1 MPETQDQLLKVA
13 IDAMGGDNAPS
24 VPVEGAVQAAKSG
37 LAEVFIVG
45 DSDLVQNELAKH
57 EIVGLPVHFV
67 PSNGKIEDN
76 EPPALALRQKPTAS
90 ILVATNLVKNK
101 TAEAVI
107 SMGSTGG
114 TMAAAVV
121 LLGTIQ
127 GIERPAIGGPIV
139 GSAPNQTILDLGSN
153 LDCKPSQL
161 LGFGVLGSVFSK
173 LLIGVKNP
181 KLGLLSV
188 GSEEGKGNVQSKEA
202 SMLFKK
208 SGLNFIGNIE
218 GNDLVTGKADVVVCD
233 GFVGN
238 VILKLV
244 EGLGRGLTTQ
254 LSEVLKGKIPD
265 DQLDSLMADLYKK
278 NNVVDARGGG
288 PVFGVNGV
296 SIIGHGNASAA
307 AIERAVGLAKMCVDT
322 NLIKEMNKEVSLVM
336 STVDD

>member
-1 MPETQDQLLKVA
+1 MPETQNQLLKVA

-24 VPVEGAVQAAKSG
+24 VPVEGAVQSAKSG

-45 DSDLVQNELAKH
+45 DSDPVQQELAKH
-57 EIVGLPVHFV
+57 EIGDLPIHFV
-67 PSNGKIEDN
+67 PSDGKIEDN
-76 EPPALALRQKPTAS
+76 EPPALALRQKPAAS

-101 TAEAVI
+101 TTDAVI

-114 TMAAAVV
+114 AMAASVV
-121 LLGTIQ
+121 LLGTIE
-127 GIERPAIGGPIV
+127 GIERPAIGGPVI

-173 LLIGVKNP
+173 LLLGVDNP

-188 GSEEGKGNVQSKEA
+188 GSEEGKGNIQSKEA
-202 SMLFKK
+202 SALFKK

-244 EGLGRGLTTQ
+244 EGLGRELASQLKASLRGKLT
-254 LSEVLKGKIPD
+254 D
-265 DQLDSLMADLYKK
+265 DHLNALIEDLYKK

-288 PVFGVNGV
+288 PVLGVNGV
-296 SIIGHGNASAA
+296 SIIGHGNASAGTV
-307 AIERAVGLAKMCVDT
+307 ERAVGLAQMCVET
-322 NLIKEMNKEVSLVM
+322 KLIEELNKEVSMVM